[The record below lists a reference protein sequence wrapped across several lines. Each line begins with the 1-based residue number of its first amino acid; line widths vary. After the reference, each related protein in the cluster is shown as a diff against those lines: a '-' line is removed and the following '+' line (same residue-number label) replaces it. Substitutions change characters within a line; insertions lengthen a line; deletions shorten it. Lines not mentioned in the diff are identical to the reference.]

1 MVHGQKLAGN
11 SRADQIW
18 QLGDRLSQ
26 IRSNKP
32 LFKQQERSL
41 DVPALETWL
50 WNAACSVRDL
60 YQQFSAL

>member
-1 MVHGQKLAGN
+1 MVHNQKLAGN
-11 SRADQIW
+11 SRDDQIW

-26 IRSNKP
+26 IGSNRNP

-50 WNAACSVRDL
+50 WNAACTVRDL
-60 YQQFSAL
+60 Y